1 MAASGFFRKLHRK
14 TALILFLPLL
24 ISALTG
30 IFYRLGKSWF
40 GISNQ
45 LGNIFMMIH
54 QGEYL
59 GTPLVPIYVLLV
71 GLGLLGMIVTGL
83 SMTGIFSQNRAS
95 QSRKLNPRKVHRIL
109 APIIFLP
116 LTVSAVT
123 GVIYRLG
130 KSWFG
135 MSPQN
140 AAIFLRIHQ
149 GSYLGDFFK
158 PIYVLL
164 VGLGLIVMLITGI
177 NQTGIFPQRRHPRQD
192 VEN

>member
-14 TALILFLPLL
+14 TALIIFLPLL

-30 IFYRLGKSWF
+30 IIYRLGKTWF
-40 GISNQ
+40 GMSNQ
-45 LGNIFMMIH
+45 LGNLLMVIH

-71 GLGLLGMIVTGL
+71 GLGLLGMIITGL
-83 SMTGIFSQNRAS
+83 SMTGILSQNRAA
-95 QSRKLNPRKVHRIL
+95 QPRKLNARKVHRIF
-109 APIIFLP
+109 APIVFLP

-135 MSPQN
+135 MSSGN

-177 NQTGIFPQRRHPRQD
+177 NQTGIFRQRRQPPQD
-192 VEN
+192 LGN

>member
-14 TALILFLPLL
+14 TALIIFLPLL

-30 IFYRLGKSWF
+30 IIYRLGKTWF
-40 GISNQ
+40 GMSNQ
-45 LGNIFMMIH
+45 LGNLLMVIH

-71 GLGLLGMIVTGL
+71 GLGLLGMIITGL
-83 SMTGIFSQNRAS
+83 SMTGILSQNRAA
-95 QSRKLNPRKVHRIL
+95 QPRKLNARKVHRIF
-109 APIIFLP
+109 APIVFLP

-135 MSPQN
+135 MSSEN

-177 NQTGIFPQRRHPRQD
+177 NQTGIFRQRRQPPQD
-192 VEN
+192 LGN

>member
-1 MAASGFFRKLHRK
+1 MAASRFFRKLHRK
-14 TALILFLPLL
+14 TALIVFLPLF

-30 IFYRLGKSWF
+30 IIYRLGKSWF
-40 GISNQ
+40 GMSNEV
-45 LGNIFMMIH
+45 GNIFMMIH
-54 QGEYL
+54 QGGYL

-71 GLGLLGMIVTGL
+71 GLGLVGMIVTGL
-83 SMTGIFSQNRAS
+83 SMTGIFQNRAS
-95 QSRKLNPRKVHRIL
+95 QPRKINARKIHRIF
-109 APIIFLP
+109 APIVFLP
-116 LTVSAVT
+116 LAVSAVT

-135 MSPQN
+135 MSSEN
-140 AAIFLRIHQ
+140 AAIFMRIHQ

-177 NQTGIFPQRRHPRQD
+177 NQTRIFRQRRHPSQD
-192 VEN
+192 IET

>member
-14 TALILFLPLL
+14 TALIIFLPLL

-40 GISNQ
+40 GMSNQ
-45 LGNIFMMIH
+45 LGNIFMIIH

-83 SMTGIFSQNRAS
+83 SMSGIFSQNHAS
-95 QSRKLNPRKVHRIL
+95 QPRKLNARKVHRIL

-116 LTVSAVT
+116 LTLSAVT

-177 NQTGIFPQRRHPRQD
+177 NQTRIFRQPRHPSQD
-192 VEN
+192 IET